1 MVKKSINLELGDS
14 ILAIEYYDP
23 ESEKINLTLKELP
36 RKWLYT
42 SIATLTSS
50 PDELSSSQRNNNI
63 VFYKKSSP
71 RSNQTVA

>member
-1 MVKKSINLELGDS
+1 M
-14 ILAIEYYDP
+14 
-23 ESEKINLTLKELP
+23 P

-50 PDELSSSQRNNNI
+50 PDQLSSSQRNNNI
-63 VFYKKSSP
+63 IFYKKSSP